1 MRKQCTGRLSGGYQ
15 MGRGL
20 FVSANRLISLY
31 LVLVAAAVAGQ
42 FFAFPLY
49 AYDAADEVRVVADN
63 VWSVLN
69 FFMAAGLALVMLTA
83 NRERRRQDEAP
94 SPDHR
99 SWLGSN
105 VMFYGS
111 VLAAVAFVPNFL
123 GAISGGNE
131 SGIVWY
137 LLNTVIPVMFA
148 KEAHRLW
155 RATRV

>member
-1 MRKQCTGRLSGGYQ
+1 MSAHRL
-15 MGRGL
+15 M
-20 FVSANRLISLY
+20 SLY

-49 AYDAADEVRVVADN
+49 GYDAAGEVRVVADN
-63 VWSVLN
+63 VWSALN
-69 FFMAAGLALVMLTA
+69 FFMAAGLVLVMLTA

-94 SPDHR
+94 SPDLR

-105 VMFYGS
+105 VMFYGA
-111 VLAAVAFVPNFL
+111 VLAAVAFVPNFF

-131 SGIVWY
+131 SGGVWY